1 MKISDINTT
10 IQTNQINTQ
19 YQSETNEVSA
29 FEHALKT
36 AAQNKDVA
44 ELKKVA
50 TQFEELFMNMM
61 LKAMRATVG
70 DGGLVEKSNQF
81 EIFQGMLD
89 ENFAES
95 FAEAGG
101 IGIADMM
108 IEQMRK
114 YVAEDQSVQS
124 QFDSRV

>member
-1 MKISDINTT
+1 MKISDINTN
-10 IQTNQINTQ
+10 IQTNQVNSQ
-19 YQSETNEVSA
+19 YQSETNEVQA
-29 FEHALKT
+29 FEEALKT
-36 AAQNKDVA
+36 AAQNQDVA
-44 ELKKVA
+44 QLKRVA

-95 FAEAGG
+95 FAKAGG

-108 IEQMRK
+108 VEQMRK
-114 YVAEDQSVQS
+114 YVDQDQSVQS